1 MLKEK
6 LVEKQKEMDG
16 MKLQFDNRL
25 SEKDSEIDAVKKK
38 ADFKLNSLS
47 EKLKTKEEDNTLQ
60 LSEMKTQLSEKE
72 KLLQNLTERVQKYK
86 RRETKERDEYSNE
99 IAEKESKIKALEAR
113 IKETLSK
120 EKESQILMTQKFE
133 KELKEKESLLDDVR
147 TKYENMKEKARKYK
161 NEVKFG
167 STGSV
172 AEIEVKLAE
181 KEAKIEQLVKELEEK
196 QGIIVDIEK
205 KRKQHVTMV
214 IRYFLMRILRLWW
227 PRNNTFDVRYY
238 IALVVIAKGFYEPQ

>member
-1 MLKEK
+1 
-6 LVEKQKEMDG
+6 
-16 MKLQFDNRL
+16 MKAQFDNRL
-25 SEKDSEIDAVKKK
+25 SEKDSEMDAVKKK

-47 EKLKTKEEDNTLQ
+47 EKMKTKEEDNTQQ
-60 LSEMKTQLSEKE
+60 LTEMKTQLSEKE

-86 RRETKERDEYSNE
+86 RRETKERDEHSNE

-133 KELKEKESLLDDVR
+133 KELKEKESLLDEVR

-161 NEVKFG
+161 NEAKFG
-167 STGSV
+167 AIGSV

-181 KEAKIEQLVKELEEK
+181 KEAKIQQLVKELEEK
-196 QGIIVDIEK
+196 EGIIVDIEK
-205 KRKQHVTMV
+205 KRKQSELEVKLSSFSRKLSHSASECV
-214 IRYFLMRILRLWW
+214 
-227 PRNNTFDVRYY
+227 
-238 IALVVIAKGFYEPQ
+238 